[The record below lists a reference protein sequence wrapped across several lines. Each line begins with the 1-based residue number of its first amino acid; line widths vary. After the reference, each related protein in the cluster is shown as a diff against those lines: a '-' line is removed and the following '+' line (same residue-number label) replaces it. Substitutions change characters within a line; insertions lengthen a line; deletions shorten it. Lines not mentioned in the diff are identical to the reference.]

1 MYVITPKFDQTIIII
16 IIECIVVVC
25 SMGNAETFSSA
36 KWSVFKVKSC
46 MKRNFPDLARH
57 RQLTSLQVDWKL

>member
-25 SMGNAETFSSA
+25 SMGNAETFSGA
-36 KWSVFKVKSC
+36 K
-46 MKRNFPDLARH
+46 
-57 RQLTSLQVDWKL
+57 